1 MGKLV
6 TVRTQEAPSS
16 RAMPTVVVGVRVVVG
31 IVIVVVVVQTNLANF
46 IYKVK
51 F

>member
-6 TVRTQEAPSS
+6 TVRTQAAPSS
-16 RAMPTVVVGVRVVVG
+16 RAMPTVVIGVRVV
-31 IVIVVVVVQTNLANF
+31 IVAVVAIVVGQTNLANF

>member
-16 RAMPTVVVGVRVVVG
+16 RAMPTVVIGVRVVV
-31 IVIVVVVVQTNLANF
+31 VAIVVVGQTNLANF

>member
-6 TVRTQEAPSS
+6 TVRTQKAPSS
-16 RAMPTVVVGVRVVVG
+16 RAMPTVVIGVRV
-31 IVIVVVVVQTNLANF
+31 VVVVVQTNLANF

>member
-6 TVRTQEAPSS
+6 TVRTQETPSS
-16 RAMPTVVVGVRVVVG
+16 RAMPTVVIGVRVVV
-31 IVIVVVVVQTNLANF
+31 VIVVVGQTNLANF

>member
-16 RAMPTVVVGVRVVVG
+16 RAMPTVVIGLRIVVAIVVG
-31 IVIVVVVVQTNLANF
+31 QTNLANF

>member
-6 TVRTQEAPSS
+6 TVRTQGAPSS
-16 RAMPTVVVGVRVVVG
+16 RPMPTAVNGVRD
-31 IVIVVVVVQTNLANF
+31 VVVVLVVVVWQTNLANF

>member
-1 MGKLV
+1 
-6 TVRTQEAPSS
+6 
-16 RAMPTVVVGVRVVVG
+16 MPTVVIGVRVAVA
-31 IVIVVVVVQTNLANF
+31 IVVVGQTNLANF

>member
-6 TVRTQEAPSS
+6 TVRTQEASSS
-16 RAMPTVVVGVRVVVG
+16 RAMPTVVIGVRAVVVAIVVVG
-31 IVIVVVVVQTNLANF
+31 QTNLANF